1 MNEMNKQLKLV
12 IIERDK
18 SGNIIGKTEIP
29 VNNKEHTIVN
39 KIYNRPNYDYRRTF
53 EMMIKDNQRKNN
65 IVQVKGKMNIDRK

>member
-1 MNEMNKQLKLV
+1 MKQTNKNLKLV

-39 KIYNRPNYDYRRTF
+39 KICNRPNYDYRRTY
-53 EMMIKDNQRKNN
+53 ESVIRDNQRKNN
-65 IVQVKGKMNIDRK
+65 IVQPKDKMNITR

>member
-1 MNEMNKQLKLV
+1 MKQTNKNLKLV

-39 KIYNRPNYDYRRTF
+39 KIYNRPNYDYRRTY
-53 EMMIKDNQRKNN
+53 ESVIRDNQRKNN
-65 IVQVKGKMNIDRK
+65 IVQPKDKMNITR